1 MIKLKSPAEW
11 QGIFYVGQDRTATE
25 RNYVAEATRRRR
37 RILQAG
43 FFLNFK
49 FQNPEKFIMKKTANK
64 CSKNSSIFEMGM
76 LLYIKRK
83 RIYVRKICSDIID
96 QRIRAIFICLT

>member
-1 MIKLKSPAEW
+1 MAGDEW
-11 QGIFYVGQDRTATE
+11 HGSLFYVIG
-25 RNYVAEATRRRR
+25 NYSVMFLSHKKALR
-37 RILQAG
+37 AG

-49 FQNPEKFIMKKTANK
+49 FQYPEKFIMKKTANK

-83 RIYVRKICSDIID
+83 RIHVRKICSDIID

>member
-1 MIKLKSPAEW
+1 
-11 QGIFYVGQDRTATE
+11 
-25 RNYVAEATRRRR
+25 
-37 RILQAG
+37 
-43 FFLNFK
+43 
-49 FQNPEKFIMKKTANK
+49 MKKTANK

-83 RIYVRKICSDIID
+83 RIHVRKICSDIID

>member
-1 MIKLKSPAEW
+1 MMSGTAVF
-11 QGIFYVGQDRTATE
+11 FYVIG
-25 RNYVAEATRRRR
+25 NYSVMF
-37 RILQAG
+37 LQY
-43 FFLNFK
+43 
-49 FQNPEKFIMKKTANK
+49 PEKFIMKKTANK

-83 RIYVRKICSDIID
+83 RIHVRKICSDIID

>member
-1 MIKLKSPAEW
+1 MLLKRPVAGGESCK
-11 QGIFYVGQDRTATE
+11 QDSFL
-25 RNYVAEATRRRR
+25 
-37 RILQAG
+37 ILS
-43 FFLNFK
+43 FK

>member
-37 RILQAG
+37 RILLAG
-43 FFLNFK
+43 FFLVCTYWLNDCCLFC
-49 FQNPEKFIMKKTANK
+49 IMQFLRL
-64 CSKNSSIFEMGM
+64 C
-76 LLYIKRK
+76 
-83 RIYVRKICSDIID
+83 II
-96 QRIRAIFICLT
+96 

>member
-49 FQNPEKFIMKKTANK
+49 FQNPF
-64 CSKNSSIFEMGM
+64 
-76 LLYIKRK
+76 
-83 RIYVRKICSDIID
+83 
-96 QRIRAIFICLT
+96 RIRKNL

>member
-11 QGIFYVGQDRTATE
+11 QGIFYVGQDRPATE

-43 FFLNFK
+43 FFLYHL
-49 FQNPEKFIMKKTANK
+49 
-64 CSKNSSIFEMGM
+64 S
-76 LLYIKRK
+76 
-83 RIYVRKICSDIID
+83 YVDS
-96 QRIRAIFICLT
+96 

>member
-43 FFLNFK
+43 FFHIRHNYKNDCYIFGNFCAYTV
-49 FQNPEKFIMKKTANK
+49 KTA
-64 CSKNSSIFEMGM
+64 SSEA
-76 LLYIKRK
+76 YP
-83 RIYVRKICSDIID
+83 
-96 QRIRAIFICLT
+96 